1 MTTDVNGLNAWD
13 RRPREL
19 LEEAYVAAGDGPRGA
34 RSQRACQRL
43 VRRLDVVGHE
53 LTARSNQVETL

>member
-19 LEEAYVAAGDGPRGA
+19 LEEAYVAAGDGPA
-34 RSQRACQRL
+34 RRQIPTSRSEACPATCVL
-43 VRRLDVVGHE
+43 GHE
-53 LTARSNQVETL
+53 LTGRSNQVETL